1 MNKNDFTNDLKVD
14 ITDISIKYEQ
24 KEFIDK
30 LNKQPQ
36 VLKNFSNDILE
47 KILQY
52 YLEENEKKIEVLN
65 KIHGT

>member
-36 VLKNFSNDILE
+36 VLKNFSNDRLE

-65 KIHGT
+65 KIQKT